1 MDSTPTTTT
10 ALRSHAVDLRTA
22 PRIMDTLDSYTAYLA
37 GQRKLRPRAIETY
50 RRAVVR
56 VATWLGDEATV
67 AALTADAIGRYQVA
81 KAHLLAASV
90 AKELSAIR
98 SYSRWCMRAQ
108 LRADDPTMELEWP
121 KRTEPIPRALTA
133 RELRQLDAILAAAVP
148 VLDRK
153 GRRRVRRDTRIVL
166 LMLYAG
172 LRLSEVAALA
182 WRDVDMDAATLIARG
197 KGGRDRVLPLHERL
211 LANLRETPE
220 AEQRGAVCGRADGK
234 PLSYKS
240 IPHVF
245 DRWLKDAGLEI
256 SAHQL
261 RHTFATRLLWAGQDI
276 RVIQRLLGHASL
288 ATTERY
294 LAVEMEQ
301 KRSAVAALPD
311 AW

>member
-153 GRRRVRRDTRIVL
+153 GRRRVRR
-166 LMLYAG
+166 
-172 LRLSEVAALA
+172 
-182 WRDVDMDAATLIARG
+182 
-197 KGGRDRVLPLHERL
+197 
-211 LANLRETPE
+211 
-220 AEQRGAVCGRADGK
+220 
-234 PLSYKS
+234 
-240 IPHVF
+240 
-245 DRWLKDAGLEI
+245 
-256 SAHQL
+256 
-261 RHTFATRLLWAGQDI
+261 
-276 RVIQRLLGHASL
+276 
-288 ATTERY
+288 
-294 LAVEMEQ
+294 
-301 KRSAVAALPD
+301 
-311 AW
+311 